1 SEANRAFE
9 LVGTLPNNN
18 GAVYNFGKY
27 RNLLN
32 SLSVVNG
39 GSLVIN
45 QTGATGYLNQDNT
58 VSSTF
63 VVKTSNCGANIFIE
77 NGGQLRLGDN
87 SREGV
92 LHVTAGSSITIR
104 AGGSVQLNN
113 ASKIIVENG
122 GKLIL
127 EAGSNIANNGII
139 TIQAGG
145 ELVINGQPNLSG
157 TGYIRFEKDN
167 VLTMNTDWRVNGTH
181 PSQRMIQIAR
191 EASIIIPDARTLTLE
206 NGLVEREAGYVGNT
220 PNHIIV
226 RKTGGIRASYVTFD
240 DYSTGPSRF
249 IYLDGPEQNE
259 FVFNNCTF
267 LNSAIAV
274 ELKEPANR
282 TAPREYGWGPANQ
295 RVNVRFLTCT
305 FLNANVIR
313 AERAFIVEL
322 NHCTVNGGGLDVS
335 YAYWVDIHNIT
346 TMRGNYTGTAVKVKN
361 VVHTELY
368 DNSLIDKYETG
379 IQATESWNHNIT
391 MYDHASIQT
400 CATGIHLNGGVNN
413 AYGLDWGM
421 IYMDCARMLDNL
433 TAIRGDD
440 ILFNMYARG
449 GRTNL
454 FTRNSF
460 LPTDSRF
467 FESTFKCRNPSDLW
481 LQGSYWSGFVPSNAT
496 VNPYWSFR
504 QTTCTGSAATPWTGN
519 LHINEPNWW
528 NGAVI
533 TDPNHG
539 SIQNCGG
546 LTLRSPE
553 NNQQTDLMAQNT
565 IVFADGQYRN
575 VKIQQDAALN
585 RLRNQELNAAENL
598 LVPIARLSQTVR
610 DTANAVVKHMVDVA
624 RVMVVGGNGIPGGLA
639 RNDFGWLPEATV
651 YMDKT
656 AADISNVKLYPN
668 PANDFFRLEL
678 KQGATYKV
686 NIFDAVGKRVQS
698 LDASGEVDL
707 DTKNWQSGVYMIHIL
722 NQANQQ
728 RTYGKVVI
736 QH

>member
-1 SEANRAFE
+1 
-9 LVGTLPNNN
+9 
-18 GAVYNFGKY
+18 
-27 RNLLN
+27 
-32 SLSVVNG
+32 
-39 GSLVIN
+39 
-45 QTGATGYLNQDNT
+45 
-58 VSSTF
+58 
-63 VVKTSNCGANIFIE
+63 
-77 NGGQLRLGDN
+77 
-87 SREGV
+87 
-92 LHVTAGSSITIR
+92 
-104 AGGSVQLNN
+104 
-113 ASKIIVENG
+113 
-122 GKLIL
+122 
-127 EAGSNIANNGII
+127 
-139 TIQAGG
+139 
-145 ELVINGQPNLSG
+145 
-157 TGYIRFEKDN
+157 
-167 VLTMNTDWRVNGTH
+167 
-181 PSQRMIQIAR
+181 
-191 EASIIIPDARTLTLE
+191 
-206 NGLVEREAGYVGNT
+206 
-220 PNHIIV
+220 
-226 RKTGGIRASYVTFD
+226 
-240 DYSTGPSRF
+240 
-249 IYLDGPEQNE
+249 
-259 FVFNNCTF
+259 
-267 LNSAIAV
+267 
-274 ELKEPANR
+274 
-282 TAPREYGWGPANQ
+282 
-295 RVNVRFLTCT
+295 
-305 FLNANVIR
+305 
-313 AERAFIVEL
+313 
-322 NHCTVNGGGLDVS
+322 
-335 YAYWVDIHNIT
+335 
-346 TMRGNYTGTAVKVKN
+346 
-361 VVHTELY
+361 
-368 DNSLIDKYETG
+368 
-379 IQATESWNHNIT
+379 
-391 MYDHASIQT
+391 
-400 CATGIHLNGGVNN
+400 
-413 AYGLDWGM
+413 
-421 IYMDCARMLDNL
+421 
-433 TAIRGDD
+433 
-440 ILFNMYARG
+440 
-449 GRTNL
+449 
-454 FTRNSF
+454 
-460 LPTDSRF
+460 
-467 FESTFKCRNPSDLW
+467 
-481 LQGSYWSGFVPSNAT
+481 
-496 VNPYWSFR
+496 
-504 QTTCTGSAATPWTGN
+504 